1 MARAQHI
8 TRSIA
13 QKEASALTLLRNAFA
28 QGWSSE
34 AMMVDFA
41 TAALGEENR
50 ALVQRV
56 WDRHFRTMEPI

>member
-1 MARAQHI
+1 M
-8 TRSIA
+8 TRSLA

-28 QGWSSE
+28 QGLTSE

-41 TAALGEENR
+41 AAALGEENR

-56 WDRHFRTMEPI
+56 WDRHFKIMGAV

>member
-8 TRSIA
+8 TRSLA
-13 QKEASALTLLRNAFA
+13 QKEASALTLMRNAFA
-28 QGWSSE
+28 QGWTSE

-41 TAALGEENR
+41 AAALGEENR

-56 WDRHFRTMEPI
+56 WDKHFRTMEPI

>member
-8 TRSIA
+8 TRSLA
-13 QKEASALTLLRNAFA
+13 QKEASALTLLRNAFS
-28 QGWSSE
+28 QGWTSE

-41 TAALGEENR
+41 AAALGEENR

-56 WDRHFRTMEPI
+56 WDRHFKIMGAV